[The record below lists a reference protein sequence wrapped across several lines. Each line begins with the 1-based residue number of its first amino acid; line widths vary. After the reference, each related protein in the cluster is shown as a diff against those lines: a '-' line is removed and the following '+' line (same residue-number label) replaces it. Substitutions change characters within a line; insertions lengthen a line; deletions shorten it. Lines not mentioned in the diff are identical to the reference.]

1 MKLFYR
7 HSGTGPPVVILH
19 GLFGLSDNWVTF
31 ARSLSDNFTVY
42 LPDLRNHGQSPHS
55 NLFNF
60 AALEDDLLE
69 FFEDHGLENVVLM
82 GHSLGGK
89 IAMFFALHHPSLVKK
104 LIVVDISLRRSPPST
119 EHQNLI
125 NAMWTVDFSKAIS
138 RSDVE
143 RQLQPLVKSE
153 KLRLFLMK
161 NVYWRDREKL
171 DWRLNLKAIDENLLT
186 IFEGITET
194 GIYSGPALFVRG
206 AKSPYVQDE
215 DLPGIA
221 QKFPG
226 AVVKT
231 ISDAGHWVHAD
242 APGEFL
248 AIVKIFLDRESV
260 SDDLNF

>member
-7 HSGTGPPVVILH
+7 HSGTGPPVLILH

-31 ARSLSDNFTVY
+31 ARNLSDNFSVY

-60 AALEDDLLE
+60 AALEDDVLE
-69 FFEDHGLENVVLM
+69 FIEDHGLEDIVLM

-89 IAMFFALHHPSLVKK
+89 IAMFFALHHPRLVKK
-104 LIVVDISLRRSPPST
+104 LVVVDISLRRSPPST

-125 NAMWTVDFSKAIS
+125 NAMRSVDFSRATS

-153 KLRLFLMK
+153 KLRLFLLK
-161 NVYWRDREKL
+161 NVYWRDRDRL

-186 IFEGITET
+186 IFEGINET
-194 GIYSGPALFVRG
+194 GSYRGPALFVKG
-206 AKSPYVQDE
+206 ALSPYVQEE
-215 DLPGIA
+215 DIPEIEK
-221 QKFPG
+221 KFPG

-248 AIVKIFLDRESV
+248 SIVLEFLNR
-260 SDDLNF
+260 